1 MTQSSSLRRRL
12 TALIVRGSVV
22 TALIAAAGFSWLD
35 LNRFWDRTSAE
46 VSAVSNIVADQ
57 VGAAVALRD
66 AKAAREILASL
77 RSDDRL
83 RDAILYDSG
92 ETCFAS
98 FHRTPVEGCPRR
110 PADGIR
116 RERDAFVIARPVTAG
131 DERVGTLMLAAGLP
145 SIASL
150 LRQFLGGA
158 ALIIVLSLAV
168 AAVLAVVL
176 QSRVSAPILDIA
188 KVARRMAQT
197 HQFRERVSV
206 TSSDEVGVL
215 ANSFNTMVEEIETRD
230 AQLAEQR
237 RQLELEVAERSRV
250 NIELRE
256 AKERAEDAA
265 RLKSQF
271 LANMSHEIRT
281 PLNGVTGMISLALD
295 RCAGSEER
303 EQLQVALGAAQ
314 SLSGILNDI
323 LDFSRIEAGKMAI
336 ESIAFDLHA
345 TVRECLRIFDL
356 AVRDKSL
363 RLRVE
368 IAPGCPRCVQGDP
381 ARLRQV
387 LINLAGNAVKFTIEG
402 EVAVRVA
409 AADSGVLRFEI
420 ADTGIGIPKDKLDS
434 IFEAFTQAD
443 GSHSRRFG
451 GSGLGLTITRRLVE
465 LMGGRLW
472 AESEVGCGSR
482 FLVELPLAASCDCVE
497 PAASPVAAPRP
508 ALPPLHILVAE
519 DNLVNQRVVCGIL
532 KRQGWTVALALNGE
546 QALERFLLE
555 RFDAILMDIQMPKM
569 DGLEATDKIR
579 NQERQLELPRTPI
592 IALTA
597 HASQSQHRQ
606 CIAHG
611 MDAVVT
617 KPIDLTTLLDVIAR
631 VLSPVTAPV

>member
-1 MTQSSSLRRRL
+1 MTQSSSLRWRL
-12 TALIVRGSVV
+12 TALIVRGSVI

-35 LNRFWDRTSAE
+35 LNRFWDHTSAE
-46 VSAVSNIVADQ
+46 VSAVANIVADQ

-92 ETCFAS
+92 GTCFAS
-98 FHRTPVEGCPRR
+98 FHRTPVNECPKR

-116 RERDAFVIARPVTAG
+116 REPDAFVIARRVTVG

-168 AAVLAVVL
+168 AAVLAVVF

-197 HQFRERVSV
+197 HQFRERVTV
-206 TSSDEVGVL
+206 ASSDEVGVL

-230 AQLAEQR
+230 AQLAGQR

-295 RCAGSEER
+295 RCADSEER
-303 EQLQVALGAAQ
+303 EQLQVALSAAQ

-336 ESIAFDLHA
+336 ESINFDLHA
-345 TVRECLRIFDL
+345 TLRECLRIFDL
-356 AVRDKSL
+356 AVRDKDL
-363 RLRVE
+363 RLRLE

-409 AADSGVLRFEI
+409 ATEPALLRFEI
-420 ADTGIGIPKDKLDS
+420 SDTGIGIPVEKLDS

-472 AESEVGCGSR
+472 AESEVGRGSR
-482 FLVELPLAASCDCVE
+482 FFVELPWAASCDCVE
-497 PAASPVAAPRP
+497 PSPMAAPRP

-532 KRQGWTVALALNGE
+532 RRQGWTVALALNGE

-555 RFDAILMDIQMPKM
+555 RFDAILMDIQMPEV

-579 NQERQLELPRTPI
+579 NHERQGALPRTPI

-617 KPIDLTTLLDVIAR
+617 KPVDLTTLLDVIAR